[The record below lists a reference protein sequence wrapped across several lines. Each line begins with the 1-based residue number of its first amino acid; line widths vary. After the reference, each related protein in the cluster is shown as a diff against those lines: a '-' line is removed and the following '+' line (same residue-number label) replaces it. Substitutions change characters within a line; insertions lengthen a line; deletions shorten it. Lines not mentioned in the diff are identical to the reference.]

1 MRKKFN
7 KVFFSDFSEKQLGK
21 IIKFVSGY
29 LDFDGAFLWRIKNGN
44 ISCNLISRKE
54 NDLLNLEKNIN
65 EVINQGKVKF
75 NLENINF
82 SPIYIENLKRKK
94 GEWRNEYFKKGFN
107 YFLIFP
113 AFKDKNYIFVELF
126 GKKNFFKEK
135 EDFISEITPFFIFY
149 LFSFLYAESLNEE
162 IKLLEEQKVRRGL
175 NFVAFYNELIRKVAY
190 IYDYEEFFR
199 QIIFLCYKYCKFN
212 LCSLLLYSPTIKIF
226 KTYTTSPVSEK
237 LHKKIKGKLIKDFE
251 NAVGK
256 KIDITEIQERIIEFK
271 KEKNKEIKDIRFSL
285 NIPIRTKRSEIIGFL
300 FLGTDRN
307 ISDESCNIEII
318 NRFIQTVPFIFEG
331 IQSEIEKEYK
341 MLRNIFEQT
350 NDGIFYLDKSGN
362 ILVVNSSGK
371 KIYKEITGEKLGR
384 KIEKVGNIEII
395 SRDMKMSKVIEVE
408 GRNYVISVQRI
419 LQKSDE
425 YIFLH
430 IRDITEIIKSKE
442 KVENILLE
450 TVEALIKT
458 VEMKDPYTVGHQRNV
473 AKLVKAI
480 CEELK
485 FDEEKVKWM
494 YITALIHDIGKI
506 RVPSEI
512 LLKPGKLSE
521 EEFNIIKEH
530 PKSGYDILK
539 HIDFPCPVAEII
551 YQHHERLDGSGYPR
565 GLKNGEILFEAR
577 ILAVADVVEAI
588 TSFRPYRPSLGE
600 DFALSHIQENRGKLY
615 DEKIVDIVL
624 KLFKEKGFQ
633 F

>member
-21 IIKFVSGY
+21 IIKFVSDY

-44 ISCNLISRKE
+44 ISCDLIFQRE

-65 EVINQGKVKF
+65 KLINQNKVKF

-82 SPIYIENLKRKK
+82 SPIYIEKLKRKK
-94 GEWRNEYFKKGFN
+94 GEWRNEYLKNEFN

-113 AFKDKNYIFVELF
+113 AFKDKNYILVELI

-149 LFSFLYAESLNEE
+149 LFSFLYAESLNEK
-162 IKLLEEQKVRRGL
+162 IRLLEEQKVRSQL
-175 NFVAFYNELIRKVAY
+175 NFVTFYNELIKKIAY
-190 IYDYEEFFR
+190 IYDYEEFFT

-226 KTYTTSPVSEK
+226 NTYTTSPVSEK

-256 KIDITEIQERIIEFK
+256 KIDTTEIQERTIEFK
-271 KEKNKEIKDIRFSL
+271 REKDKEIKDITFSL
-285 NIPIRTKRSEIIGFL
+285 NIPIKTKRNEIIGFL
-300 FLGTDRN
+300 FLATDR
-307 ISDESCNIEII
+307 SVSEESCNIEII
-318 NRFIQTVPFIFEG
+318 NSFIQTVPFIFEG
-331 IQSEIEKEYK
+331 IQSDVEKEHE

-362 ILVVNSSGK
+362 ILAVNSSGE

-384 KIEKVGNIEII
+384 KIEKIGNVEITN
-395 SRDMKMSKVIEVE
+395 RKGGEVIEVDGE
-408 GRNYVISVQRI
+408 NYEISIQRI

-442 KVENILLE
+442 KVENVLLE

-494 YITALIHDIGKI
+494 YVTALIHDIGKI

-588 TSFRPYRPSLGE
+588 TSFRPYRPSLGP
-600 DFALSHIQENRGKLY
+600 DFALSHIQENKGKLY
-615 DEKIVDIVL
+615 DEKVVDIVL
-624 KLFKEKGFQ
+624 KLFKRGFQ

>member
-1 MRKKFN
+1 MKKKFN
-7 KVFFSDFSEKQLGK
+7 KVFLSDFSEKQLGK
-21 IIKFVSGY
+21 IVKFVSNY
-29 LDFDGAFLWRIKNGN
+29 LDFDGAFLWRIKNEN
-44 ISCNLISRKE
+44 ISCNLIFQKE
-54 NDLLNLEKNIN
+54 NDLSNLEKDIN
-65 EVINQGKVKF
+65 ELINKGKVKF
-75 NLENINF
+75 NLKEIDF

-94 GEWRNEYFKKGFN
+94 IEWRKTYLKNKFN

-113 AFKDKNYIFVELF
+113 AFKDKNYILVELI
-126 GKKNFFKEK
+126 GKNDFLKEK

-149 LFSFLYAESLNEE
+149 LFSFLYVERLNEE
-162 IKLLEEQKVRRGL
+162 IELLREQKVRSEL
-175 NFVAFYNELIRKVAY
+175 NYVAFYNELIKKIAY
-190 IYDYEEFFR
+190 IYDYERLFT

-226 KTYTTSPVSEK
+226 NTYTTSPVSEK
-237 LHKKIKGKLIKDFE
+237 LYKKIKEKLIKDFE
-251 NAVGK
+251 NAIGK
-256 KIDITEIQERIIEFK
+256 KIDTTEILERTIEFK
-271 KEKNKEIKDIRFSL
+271 REKDREIKDITFSF
-285 NIPIRTKRSEIIGFL
+285 NIPIKTKRNEIIGFL
-300 FLGTDRN
+300 FLATDRN
-307 ISDESCNIEII
+307 FSEESCNIEII
-318 NRFIQTVPFIFEG
+318 NSFIQTVPFIFEG
-331 IQSEIEKEYK
+331 IQSEIEREHE
-341 MLRNIFEQT
+341 MLKNIFEQT

-362 ILVVNSSGK
+362 IIVVNSSGEK
-371 KIYKEITGEKLGR
+371 MYRKITGEKLGR
-384 KIEKVGNIEII
+384 KIEKIGNIEITNRKGNEI
-395 SRDMKMSKVIEVE
+395 IEVNGE
-408 GRNYVISVQRI
+408 DYEISIQRI
-419 LQKSDE
+419 LQKNNE
-425 YIFLH
+425 FIFLH

-442 KVENILLE
+442 KVENTLLE

-480 CEELK
+480 CEELG
-485 FDEEKVKWM
+485 FDEEKIRWM
-494 YITALIHDIGKI
+494 YVAGLIHDIGKI

-512 LLKPGKLSE
+512 LVKPGKLSE

-588 TSFRPYRPSLGE
+588 TSFRPYRPPLGV
-600 DFALSHIQENRGKLY
+600 DFALSHIQENKGKLY
-615 DEKIVDIVL
+615 DEKVVDVVL
-624 KLFKEKGFQ
+624 KLFKKKGFQ

>member
-21 IIKFVSGY
+21 IIKFVSDY

-44 ISCNLISRKE
+44 ISCNLIFRKE

-65 EVINQGKVKF
+65 KLINQGKVKF
-75 NLENINF
+75 NLEDIDF
-82 SPIYIENLKRKK
+82 SPIYIEKLKRKK
-94 GEWRNEYFKKGFN
+94 GEWRNAYLKNEFN

-113 AFKDKNYIFVELF
+113 AFKDKNYILVEF
-126 GKKNFFKEK
+126 IGKKDFFKEK

-149 LFSFLYAESLNEE
+149 LFSFLYVEELNEKIE
-162 IKLLEEQKVRRGL
+162 LLEEQKVISGL
-175 NFVAFYNELIRKVAY
+175 NFVTFYNELIKKIAY
-190 IYDYEEFFR
+190 IYDYEEFFT

-212 LCSLLLYSPTIKIF
+212 LCGLLLYSPTIKIF
-226 KTYTTSPVSEK
+226 NTYTTSPVSEK
-237 LHKKIKGKLIKDFE
+237 LHKKIKEKLIKDFE

-256 KIDITEIQERIIEFK
+256 KPDTTEILERIIEFK
-271 KEKNKEIKDIRFSL
+271 REKDEEIKDITFSL
-285 NIPIRTKRSEIIGFL
+285 NIPIKTKRNEIIGFL
-300 FLGTDRN
+300 FLATDRS
-307 ISDESCNIEII
+307 ISEESCNIEII
-318 NRFIQTVPFIFEG
+318 NSFIQTVPFIFEG
-331 IQSEIEKEYK
+331 IQSDVEKEHE

-362 ILVVNSSGK
+362 ILVVNSSGE
-371 KIYKEITGEKLGR
+371 KIYKKITGKKLGR
-384 KIEKVGNIEII
+384 KIEKIGNVKITNRKGGEII
-395 SRDMKMSKVIEVE
+395 EVDGE
-408 GRNYVISVQRI
+408 NYEISIQRI
-419 LQKSDE
+419 HQKSNE

-442 KVENILLE
+442 KVENVLLE

-458 VEMKDPYTVGHQRNV
+458 IEMKDPYTVGHQRNV

-480 CEELK
+480 CEELG
-485 FDEEKVKWM
+485 FDEKKVKWM
-494 YITALIHDIGKI
+494 YVTGLIHDIGKI

-512 LLKPGKLSE
+512 LVKPGKLSE
-521 EEFNIIKEH
+521 EEFNIVKEH

-588 TSFRPYRPSLGE
+588 TSFRPYRPSLGP
-600 DFALSHIQENRGKLY
+600 DFALSHIQENKGKLY
-615 DEKIVDIVL
+615 DEKVVDIVL
-624 KLFKEKGFQ
+624 KLFKRGFQ

>member
-44 ISCNLISRKE
+44 ISCNLIFQKE
-54 NDLLNLEKNIN
+54 NDLLTLEKNIN
-65 EVINQGKVKF
+65 KLINQNKVKF

-94 GEWRNEYFKKGFN
+94 GEWRNEYLKKGFN

-113 AFKDKNYIFVELF
+113 AFKDKNYIFVELI

-135 EDFISEITPFFIFY
+135 EDFISEIIPFFIFY
-149 LFSFLYAESLNEE
+149 LFSFLYAESLNEK
-162 IKLLEEQKVRRGL
+162 IKLLEEQKVRGGL
-175 NFVAFYNELIRKVAY
+175 NFVAFYNELIKKIAY

-237 LHKKIKGKLIKDFE
+237 LHKKIKEKLIKDFE

-256 KIDITEIQERIIEFK
+256 KIDTTGIQERIIEFK
-271 KEKNKEIKDIRFSL
+271 KEKNKEVKNIRFSL
-285 NIPIRTKRSEIIGFL
+285 NIPIKTKRNKIIGFL
-300 FLGTDRN
+300 FLATDR
-307 ISDESCNIEII
+307 SVSEESCNIETI
-318 NRFIQTVPFIFEG
+318 NNFVRAIPFIFEG
-331 IQSEIEKEYK
+331 IKKDIEKEHK

-350 NDGIFYLDKSGN
+350 EDGIFYLDKTGN
-362 ILVVNSSGK
+362 ILVVNSSGE

-384 KIEKVGNIEII
+384 KIEKIGNIEITNRKGNEI
-395 SRDMKMSKVIEVE
+395 IEVNGE
-408 GRNYVISVQRI
+408 NYEISIQRI
-419 LQKSDE
+419 HQKSDE

-442 KVENILLE
+442 KVENVLLE
-450 TVEALIKT
+450 TVEALMKT

-480 CEELK
+480 CEELG
-485 FDEEKVKWM
+485 FDKKKVEWM
-494 YITALIHDIGKI
+494 YITGLVHDIGKI

-512 LLKPGKLSE
+512 LVKPGKLSE
-521 EEFNIIKEH
+521 EEFNIVKEH

-577 ILAVADVVEAI
+577 ILAVADIVEAI
-588 TSFRPYRPSLGE
+588 SSFRPYRPPLGL
-600 DFALSHIQENRGKLY
+600 DFALSHIQENKGKLY
-615 DEKIVDIVL
+615 DEKVVDVVL